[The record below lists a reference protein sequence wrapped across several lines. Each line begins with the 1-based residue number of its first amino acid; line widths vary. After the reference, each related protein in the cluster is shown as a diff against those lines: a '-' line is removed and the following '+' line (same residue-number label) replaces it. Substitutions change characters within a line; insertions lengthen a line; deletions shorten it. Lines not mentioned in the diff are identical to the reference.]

1 MDLITKKDIAKYGLI
16 GILVFLITLFIVI
29 LLNTAIATAVIW
41 AFNTIS
47 PWTIQYTLKN
57 MLAGG
62 VLLTA
67 LNLVLHQYRGD

>member
-16 GILVFLITLFIVI
+16 GVIVFLITLFIII

-41 AFNTIS
+41 AFNTLT

-62 VLLTA
+62 VLLTI
-67 LNLVLHQYRGD
+67 LNAVLHQHRGD